1 MLAAPTKAR
10 GQQLQ
15 LKGVNRSAKSMLEL
29 LPAGSGK
36 LDGTP
41 DRDDYEEGDAG
52 LHDWCTAVD
61 DKVAGFAEAQ
71 RSMSTFKEHV
81 QYMARLSDW
90 TQENGL
96 GAFAKKAEPGDKVTF
111 GPLAPVR
118 RADGVSNRVPRVKW
132 SDHWP

>member
-1 MLAAPTKAR
+1 
-10 GQQLQ
+10 
-15 LKGVNRSAKSMLEL
+15 MLEL
-29 LPAGSGK
+29 LPVGSGK

-90 TQENGL
+90 TQENGNCHNSYL
-96 GAFAKKAEPGDKVTF
+96 GSLQGIPPF
-111 GPLAPVR
+111 R
-118 RADGVSNRVPRVKW
+118 NS
-132 SDHWP
+132 S